1 MLLGTAMAF
10 LILMA
15 IGAAGS
21 VYTWTKAEV
30 TPVCY
35 LKTDISG
42 FIPLYGDNKRDK
54 WTKAEVTPMLEVKT
68 DQRGIIPLHGL
79 DYGIKFRKNEVRPYI
94 SVIPDG
100 AAFVPVR

>member
-1 MLLGTAMAF
+1 MKGSKQFLCGMLLGTAMAF

-79 DYGIKFRKNEVRPYI
+79 DYGRP
-94 SVIPDG
+94 G
-100 AAFVPVR
+100 ALTPMLHK